1 MKVRP
6 LYDRLLVERNDAPE
20 RSKSGLYLPSSSS
33 EKPSQG
39 KVISVGEGH
48 LNDNGELRP
57 LQVQIGDT
65 VVFGKYSGSEIT
77 VDGDELLILREEDV
91 LGIIDSE

>member
-6 LYDRLLVERNDAPE
+6 LYDRILVERNDAPE

-39 KVISVGEGH
+39 KVLSVGEGH
-48 LNDNGELRP
+48 LKDNGKLRP

-77 VDGDELLILREEDV
+77 VDGEELLILREEDV

>member
-6 LYDRLLVERNDAPE
+6 LYDRILIERNDVPE

-39 KVISVGEGH
+39 KVLSVGEGH
-48 LNDNGELRP
+48 LSDKGELRP